1 MSFDNYSVTKNE
13 GKKLEV
19 DYNALNKYVVETANC
34 ESPEVLTGV
43 VAGLI
48 DLGIQEQNDA
58 EIVFTGTEQDEA
70 DIIAEKP
77 DSYFK
82 DGLDPKTRK
91 PVRLKCYP
99 QKAIQSVV
107 LAIEFPEIQ
116 LDKGSFFGDNSGET
130 KPLRVF
136 LGGQYFNPN
145 TKKMQVQR
153 PTPLKIGKN
162 NDGKWS
168 FNNLHL
174 FYKMAVAGKLIQPNG
189 VFLPQDI
196 DKLVG
201 LPFQFELQ
209 IFNKESKGKFYYT
222 EKVAFKSGM
231 PRGVPAPELPTETF
245 VVQFNKENDAKS
257 LKEVRAHVLNTIKAA
272 KNYNG
277 SPIQK
282 QLEAVRPAYNKSD
295 DSDGA
300 SNDSVETAET
310 TKAEVKKPTVRKTAP
325 KVDEVGDDE
334 SPF

>member
-19 DYNALNKYVVETANC
+19 DYDALNKYVVETANC

-58 EIVFTGTEQDEA
+58 EIVFTGNEDDEIN
-70 DIIAEKP
+70 IIAEKP
-77 DSYFK
+77 TTYFR
-82 DGLDPKTRK
+82 DGIEPKTKK
-91 PVRLKCYP
+91 PCRFKCYP

-116 LDKGSFFGDNSGET
+116 LDKGKFFGDNSGET

-136 LGGQYFNPN
+136 LGGQYYNST

-168 FNNLHL
+168 FNSLHM
-174 FYKMAVAGKLIQPNG
+174 FHKMAVAAKLIQPNG
-189 VFLPQDI
+189 VFLPQEI

-201 LPFQFELQ
+201 QAFQFELQ
-209 IFNKESKGKFYYT
+209 IFNKEAKGKFYYT
-222 EKVAFKSGM
+222 EKVSFKSGLG
-231 PRGVPAPELPTETF
+231 RGQSAPELPTETF
-245 VVQFNKENDAKS
+245 VVQFNEENDAKA
-257 LKEVRAHVLNTIKAA
+257 LKEVRSHVLNTIRAA
-272 KNYNG
+272 KNFEG

-282 QLEAVRPAYNKSD
+282 QLDAIKNSYSSPKDDNSSSD
-295 DSDGA
+295 DTPAD
-300 SNDSVETAET
+300 VP
-310 TKAEVKKPTVRKTAP
+310 KAEVKKPTVRKTAP
-325 KVDEVGDDE
+325 KVEEDDE
-334 SPF
+334 GSPF